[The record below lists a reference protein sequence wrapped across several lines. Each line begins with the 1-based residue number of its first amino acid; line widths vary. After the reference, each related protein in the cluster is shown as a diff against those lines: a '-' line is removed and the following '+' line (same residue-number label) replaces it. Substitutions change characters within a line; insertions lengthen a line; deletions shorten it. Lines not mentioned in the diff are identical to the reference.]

1 MLFANRLR
9 NYTLELVVDCVDV
22 CSPRVNQRRT
32 KSRVFNRVRF
42 FSNAGQLVC
51 ALRGGSPKPACKNR
65 FRQQLTRLAH
75 SVHPIG

>member
-9 NYTLELVVDCVDV
+9 NYTLEFVGDCLDV
-22 CSPRVNQRRT
+22 CSPGVNRLRM
-32 KSRVFNRVRF
+32 KSGAFNRVRF

-75 SVHPIG
+75 SVHPNG